1 MTEAW
6 FLSRMRHPRDAV
18 DPRREVALV
27 VAQRALEGVRFD
39 VGLVDDVQAEL
50 VGQVEEGRVVR
61 VVRRAHGVEPELL
74 HQHEVGAHRLDR
86 DDAPGVLVEVVAV
99 DAADEDARAV
109 DEQVEARDLDPAEA
123 DLDRHL
129 LGDVAVGVAQDD
141 VQRVEVRLLGG
152 PALDV
157 GDVEVPGRR
166 GRRAAAPSGDGRRS
180 QARLVLGRR
189 ADPRRG
195 GT

>member
-6 FLSRMRHPRDAV
+6 FLSRSAIRETRSTHCA
-18 DPRREVALV
+18 EVALV

-61 VVRRAHGVEPELL
+61 VVRGAHRVEPELL

-99 DAADEDARAV
+99 DAAEEDAGAV
-109 DEQVEARDLDPAEA
+109 DQQVEALDLDPAEP
-123 DLDRHL
+123 DLDGHL
-129 LGDVAVGVAQDD
+129 LGDVAVRVAQD
-141 VQRVEVRLLGG
+141 
-152 PALDV
+152 
-157 GDVEVPGRR
+157 
-166 GRRAAAPSGDGRRS
+166 
-180 QARLVLGRR
+180 
-189 ADPRRG
+189 
-195 GT
+195 